1 MVYRLARFW
10 KLSDNQCWDLI
21 KQEKKAMVQT
31 LQASRLSLY
40 DVETKFHA
48 RQQFTTNDFFT
59 DLLQNA
65 PPLSEFEKQI
75 LDRTRQHYLYLAKRP
90 LLEVTVKMVTLS
102 PLLSLAG
109 FYDPPFYTTLEDS
122 IELVSQDGVE
132 VVRGQIDVLVLQ
144 QAIWVLVIEAKSIQY
159 DVMVALPQALTY
171 MIASPNSTQPRFGLI
186 TNGREFRFI
195 KLDTESE
202 ASYGLS
208 KVFSLSERENNLY
221 EVLQI
226 LKSLGQLV
234 M

>member
-1 MVYRLARFW
+1 
-10 KLSDNQCWDLI
+10 
-21 KQEKKAMVQT
+21 MVQT
-31 LQASRLSLY
+31 IQASRLSLY

-48 RQQFTTNDFFT
+48 HQQFTTNDFFT

-109 FYDPPFYTTLEDS
+109 FYDPPFYTTLEES
-122 IELVSQDGVE
+122 IELVSQDGAE
-132 VVRGQIDVLVLQ
+132 VVRGQIDILVLQ

-171 MIASPNSTQPRFGLI
+171 MIASPNHTQPRFGLI

-195 KLDTESE
+195 KLDSETEPT
-202 ASYGLS
+202 YTLS
-208 KVFSLSERENNLY
+208 KVFSLSEAENHLY
-221 EVLQI
+221 VVLQI
-226 LKSLGQLV
+226 FKFLAHLV
-234 M
+234 K

>member
-1 MVYRLARFW
+1 LV
-10 KLSDNQCWDLI
+10 N

-40 DVETKFHA
+40 DVKNKFHLHQD
-48 RQQFTTNDFFT
+48 RNDTFFI
-59 DLLQNA
+59 DLLGSA
-65 PPLSEFEKQI
+65 PELSEFEKQQ
-75 LDRTRQHYLYLAKRP
+75 LDRVRQQYLYLADRP

-109 FYDPPFYTTLEDS
+109 FYDPPFYTTLEES
-122 IELVSQDGVE
+122 IELVSQDGAE
-132 VVRGQIDVLVLQ
+132 VVRGQIDILVLQ

-171 MIASPNSTQPRFGLI
+171 MIASPNQSQPRFGLI

-195 KLDTESE
+195 KLNAEAE
-202 ASYGLS
+202 ASYTLS
-208 KVFSLSERENNLY
+208 KVFSLSEADNHLY
-221 EVLQI
+221 VVLQI

-234 M
+234 IAT